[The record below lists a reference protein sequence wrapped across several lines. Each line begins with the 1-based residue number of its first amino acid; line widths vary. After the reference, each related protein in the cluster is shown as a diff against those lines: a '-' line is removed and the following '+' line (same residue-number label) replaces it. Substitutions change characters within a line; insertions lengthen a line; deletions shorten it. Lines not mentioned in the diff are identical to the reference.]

1 MLVRPALLTLI
12 AACCALAQDPNV
24 SITWIGQSCFNV
36 AIPGVTTVVTDPP
49 VASVGYTLPPLNA
62 DVVTITHNH
71 TDHNNSAGIG
81 GKFTLVDGRPVT
93 ARQEVTAAGLK
104 FVMIPGFHD
113 NSNGAVR
120 GPNTMMVWTQGGIKF
135 AHLGDLGQDQLTAA
149 QLADLA
155 GVDVLFIAAGGFFT
169 VTPERAAGY
178 VNELKPRVAIL
189 MHYKTALGGPAQ
201 LAGLPASAAPFSP
214 LRYKPATVVVNRATL
229 PASTEVWAMQPVSD
243 AAVANAASF
252 EAGAP
257 VAPGS
262 VVSIFGKFTASQT
275 VGAATYPLPRKLG
288 ETEVLIDGKAA
299 PLYYASPGQVNF
311 QLPAARAV
319 GQGLAEVRVGGQPA
333 GRAPVTV
340 LANAAGIFGA
350 VNQDGRVN
358 SASAAARR
366 GEVLHIFA
374 TGLGAASPAVEDGAA
389 APSQPL
395 ANGIVMPNV
404 FLGGR
409 QLAPLFNGL
418 APGLAGVWQIDV
430 LIPADASTGPEIP
443 LVVEH
448 GTTSNTVTIA
458 VVPAAQ

>member
-1 MLVRPALLTLI
+1 MFRSVLLALI

-36 AIPGVTTVVTDPP
+36 GIPGGTTVVTDPP

-71 TDHNNSAGIG
+71 TDHNNSAGVG

-93 ARQEVTAAGLK
+93 SRQEVTAAGLK

-120 GPNTMMVWTQGGIKF
+120 GPNTMMVWSLGGIKF
-135 AHLGDLGQDQLTAA
+135 AHLGDLGQDQLTAV
-149 QLADLA
+149 QLADLT

-169 VTPERAAGY
+169 VTPERAAAY

-201 LAGLPASAAPFSP
+201 LAGLPAAAAPFSP
-214 LRYKPATVVVNRATL
+214 LLYKPATVVVNRATL
-229 PASTEVWAMQPVSD
+229 PTSTEVWVMQPASD
-243 AAVANAASF
+243 AAAANAASF
-252 EAGAP
+252 AAGAP

-262 VVSIFGKFTASQT
+262 VVSIFGKFTSSQT
-275 VGAATYPLPRKLG
+275 VGAPAYPLPRKLG
-288 ETEVLIDGKAA
+288 ETEVLVDGKAA
-299 PLYYASPGQVNF
+299 PLYYTSPGQVNF
-311 QLPAARAV
+311 QLPAAQAV
-319 GQGLAEVRVGGQPA
+319 GQALAEVRVGGQSV

-340 LANAAGIFGA
+340 LANAGGIFGT

-366 GEVLHIFA
+366 GEVLHIFG
-374 TGLGAASPAVEDGAA
+374 TGLGAAAPAVEDGVA

-395 ANGIVMPNV
+395 SNGVVSPTV
-404 FLGGR
+404 VLGGR
-409 QLAPLFNGL
+409 QHAPLFNGL

-448 GTTSNTVTIA
+448 GIISNTVTVA
-458 VVPAAQ
+458 VAPAAQ